1 MLTWTLWRALR
12 NPPFADPLFQR
23 VYGAKARSPRLVR
36 ALQIG
41 TIYLFICF
49 TAGFI
54 WPLLAVNLAITSLV
68 ILIVLNSLVG
78 TVLADRISAT
88 IARERELQTYDLLC
102 LLPVG
107 ELGIDWSLSTG
118 SLYHS
123 TLFRTTGF
131 LARLL
136 SVGLLGA
143 LVIAF
148 TIPLMLLVGR
158 WGGQDVLR
166 LFVVLWYALL
176 MGLGLYMNHI
186 QIVVLAHL
194 IGMLTPAFTTNR
206 LNARMLAAGSLLL
219 FCVGVYL
226 STAMIG
232 FVILGSVYRWLHVPD
247 PTGVISLPVLRLIIF
262 YGLHEAVIY
271 LIWRLLLRQF
281 NSTPHDTL
289 WSAK

>member
-23 VYGAKARSPRLVR
+23 VYRAKARSRRLVR

-41 TIYLFICF
+41 TIYLFICLA
-49 TAGFI
+49 AGFI
-54 WPLLAVNLAITSLV
+54 WPLLALNLAITMLV
-68 ILIVLNSLVG
+68 ILIAFNSLAAV
-78 TVLADRISAT
+78 VLADRISAT
-88 IARERELQTYDLLC
+88 IAKEREMQTYDLLC

-107 ELGIDWSLSTG
+107 EFGVDWSLSTG

-131 LARLL
+131 LMRLL

-148 TIPLMLLVGR
+148 IIPLMLLIGR
-158 WGGQDVLR
+158 WGGQDVLH
-166 LFVVLWYALL
+166 LFLVLWYALL
-176 MGLGLYMNHI
+176 MGVGLYMSHI
-186 QIVVLAHL
+186 QLVVLAHL
-194 IGMLTPAFTTNR
+194 IGMLTPAFTNSR
-206 LNARMLAAGSLLL
+206 LNARMLAAGSVLL

-226 STAMIG
+226 STAVIG
-232 FVILGSVYRWLHVPD
+232 FVTLGSLYRALHIPD
-247 PTGVISLPVLRLIIF
+247 PVAVISLPVLRLTIF

-271 LIWRLLLRQF
+271 LIWRLLLHQF
-281 NSTPHDTL
+281 NSAPADTL
-289 WSAK
+289 RPAK